1 MYRATSSATDDG
13 SSSWASSSVGA
24 GRVATKPSFNREA
37 WKWRPVGIKKDVSR
51 EPWERVRGRSD
62 ADERGVT
69 APVCGPVPLPL
80 LICIM
85 YRDWVSGESVL
96 LFWC

>member
-1 MYRATSSATDDG
+1 MYLAMSSGTDDG

-24 GRVATKPSFNREA
+24 GRVPTNPSFNREA

-51 EPWERVRGRSD
+51 EPWERVRGRSE

-69 APVCGPVPLPL
+69 APVWGPVPVPL
-80 LICIM
+80 LGYIM
-85 YRDWVSGESVL
+85 GDLGI
-96 LFWC
+96 